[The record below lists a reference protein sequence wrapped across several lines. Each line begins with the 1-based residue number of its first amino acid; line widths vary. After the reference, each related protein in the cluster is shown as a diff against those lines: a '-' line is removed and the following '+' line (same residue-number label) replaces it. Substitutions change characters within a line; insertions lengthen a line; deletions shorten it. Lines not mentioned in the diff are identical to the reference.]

1 MKVASKIMYTIGK
14 VINIIEIILHMIII
28 TAGILIINLAEKIFE
43 SQSNPNKYSVDEIR
57 NVGTLLLVIGI
68 VFLIVAIVIL
78 VLASIAQSKL
88 DNNKKDNAPHI
99 VMIVIG
105 VFGSLFYLLGG
116 VFGLVAESDEGQ
128 NRVE

>member
-105 VFGSLFYLLGG
+105 VFGDIFYLLGG
-116 VFGLVAESDEGQ
+116 VFGLVAEEQ
-128 NRVE
+128 LPTKTE

>member
-57 NVGTLLLVIGI
+57 NAGTLLLVIGI

-88 DNNKKDNAPHI
+88 YNNKKDNAPHI

-105 VFGSLFYLLGG
+105 VFGDIFYLLGG
-116 VFGLVAESDEGQ
+116 VFGLVAEEQ
-128 NRVE
+128 LPTKTE

>member
-57 NVGTLLLVIGI
+57 NAGTLLLVIGI

-105 VFGSLFYLLGG
+105 VFGDIFYLLGG
-116 VFGLVAESDEGQ
+116 VFGLVAEEQ
-128 NRVE
+128 LPTKTE

>member
-105 VFGSLFYLLGG
+105 VFGDIFYLLGG
-116 VFGLVAESDEGQ
+116 VFGLVAEEQLPSKTE
-128 NRVE
+128 

>member
-105 VFGSLFYLLGG
+105 VFGDIFYLLGG
-116 VFGLVAESDEGQ
+116 VFGLVAEEQLPSQTE
-128 NRVE
+128 